1 MQNRNIIW
9 KNTIKGLSL
18 ALCTSM
24 FAAAAAVTAL
34 ADEGGSLTPP
44 SVPHDIRVPD
54 GAKLFLVGHGVGT
67 QNYVCGPSGTGFAF
81 SLFTPEATLFTDDD
95 KQLTTHFF
103 SPNPFENGT
112 IRATWEHSRD
122 TSTVWGKV
130 VGQVNVREDSIPW
143 LRVDIQGAV
152 PGPAG
157 GDKLTPTKFI
167 QRINTVGGV
176 APATGCADATDIGN
190 KAFVPY
196 TADYLFFKLETSD
209 R

>member
-1 MQNRNIIW
+1 MQNRNIIS
-9 KNTIKGLSL
+9 KKILKTLSL
-18 ALCTSM
+18 ALCASM
-24 FAAAAAVTAL
+24 VAAIGAVSVR
-34 ADEGGSLTPP
+34 ADEGDSLKPP

-54 GAKLFLVGHGVGT
+54 EAKLFLVGHGVGT
-67 QNYVCGPSGTGFAF
+67 QNYVCGPSGSGFAF
-81 SLFTPEATLFTDDD
+81 TLFTPEATLFTDDD

-103 SPNPFENGT
+103 SPNPVENGT

-130 VGQVNVREDSIPW
+130 VGQVTVRADSIAW

-152 PGPAG
+152 TGPTG

-167 QRINTVGGV
+167 QRINTVGGLP
-176 APATGCADATDIGN
+176 PATGCADAADIGN

-196 TADYLFFKLETSD
+196 LADYLFYTLETPD